1 MSAANDAVTANK
13 TETAANVCAL
23 ICAGGKGT
31 RAGFNKNKLLKDVL
45 GIPVLERTIAA
56 FAAAG
61 ISEIVV
67 AAAKED
73 FPEIAP
79 LCRKY
84 GATLCEGG
92 ATRFLSVYSGLQQA
106 KKAKSEIVL
115 IHDGARPFVSA
126 ETVAACIQSVKTY
139 KSGVCA
145 VPATDTL
152 AAANENGEIESYPVR
167 AKTYRIQTPQGFY
180 LAEIRAAYD
189 QAIQNGETDFTDD
202 SSVYAKYIRAPK
214 LCAGEEK
221 NIKLTYAEDFRK
233 AFARVGIGVDTHAF
247 GRAQNYIVLGGVQVP
262 SESGLIAHSD
272 GDVLCHAV
280 MDALLSAT
288 GLKDIGHYFPD
299 TSAEWEN
306 ADSMKM
312 LAKVLSLVRGQGF
325 RPVNLSAAIQAEK
338 PRLAKYIGAI
348 KKSLAGALNLPETA
362 VGISAGTN
370 EKLGYIGEG
379 KGITANAAVLLEQ
392 I

>member
-1 MSAANDAVTANK
+1 MSAANDAVTARESEAK
-13 TETAANVCAL
+13 NVCAL

-67 AAAKED
+67 AAAQED

-92 ATRFLSVYSGLQQA
+92 ATRFLSVYSGLRQT
-106 KKAKSEIVL
+106 KSEIVL

-152 AAANENGEIESYPVR
+152 AAANANGEIESYPVR
-167 AKTYRIQTPQGFY
+167 AKTYRLQTPQGFY

-280 MDALLSAT
+280 
-288 GLKDIGHYFPD
+288 
-299 TSAEWEN
+299 TS
-306 ADSMKM
+306 
-312 LAKVLSLVRGQGF
+312 
-325 RPVNLSAAIQAEK
+325 
-338 PRLAKYIGAI
+338 
-348 KKSLAGALNLPETA
+348 
-362 VGISAGTN
+362 GIISPIRAPN
-370 EKLGYIGEG
+370 G
-379 KGITANAAVLLEQ
+379 KTRIP
-392 I
+392 

>member
-1 MSAANDAVTANK
+1 MSAANDAVTAEN
-13 TETAANVCAL
+13 AANVCAL

-67 AAAKED
+67 AAARED

-280 MDALLSAT
+280 MDALLSAA

>member
-1 MSAANDAVTANK
+1 MSAANDAVTA
-13 TETAANVCAL
+13 ETAANVCAL

-67 AAAKED
+67 AAARED

-180 LAEIRAAYD
+180 LAEIRAAYE

-262 SESGLIAHSD
+262 SESGMIAHSD

-280 MDALLSAT
+280 MDALLSAA

-348 KKSLAGALNLPETA
+348 KKSLASALNLPETA

>member
-1 MSAANDAVTANK
+1 MSAAGGLTANK
-13 TETAANVCAL
+13 TENATNVCAL

-67 AAAKED
+67 AAARED

-180 LAEIRAAYD
+180 LAEIRAAYE

-262 SESGLIAHSD
+262 SESGMIAHSD

-280 MDALLSAT
+280 MDALLSAA

-348 KKSLAGALNLPETA
+348 KKSLASALNLPETA

>member
-1 MSAANDAVTANK
+1 MSAANDAVTAREPATK
-13 TETAANVCAL
+13 NVCAL

-67 AAAKED
+67 AAARED

-180 LAEIRAAYD
+180 LAEIRAAYE

-262 SESGLIAHSD
+262 SESGMIAHSD

-280 MDALLSAT
+280 MDALLSAA

-348 KKSLAGALNLPETA
+348 KKSLASALNLPETA